1 MMILRTPNKNAP
13 PPKDINIWA
22 YEYDIIQKTHLAGEP
37 LDGLGPALL
46 PKANASLTLF
56 SLGCLVNLGERLA
69 VGSDVSSSTFVV
81 SAYKTGYHICMISM
95 DG

>member
-1 MMILRTPNKNAP
+1 MPSMILCMILRTPKKNLL
-13 PPKDINIWA
+13 A
-22 YEYDIIQKTHLAGEP
+22 YEYMTKTYLAGEP

-69 VGSDVSSSTFVV
+69 VGSDVSSSTFGV
-81 SAYKTGYHICMISM
+81 SAYK
-95 DG
+95 